1 VACAFQASTQ
11 HIRKWCERW
20 GTTRPG
26 QATRSSA
33 LPPGVRSSAKRTMQG
48 RPRHLAAS
56 PARPDRLISSLN
68 HCARCPKLH
77 GVMLPLLTSTL
88 PAVSALHT
96 ALRLF
101 VSPGTTCACNHEAS
115 LSGIVTTT
123 SAERA
128 LQQGTRSL
136 QQGAP
141 CIAPTRT
148 GVRGGCN
155 HPSGGCE
162 KSNAGLHAS
171 RDARRARVQAPAP
184 GRNAQWLWMTPQ
196 ELVYLLA
203 WPVLHSTEM
212 AGTLCGSPPAAC
224 TSPAT
229 GSSRFD
235 SRG

>member
-1 VACAFQASTQ
+1 
-11 HIRKWCERW
+11 
-20 GTTRPG
+20 
-26 QATRSSA
+26 
-33 LPPGVRSSAKRTMQG
+33 MQG

-68 HCARCPKLH
+68 HCARCPTLH
-77 GVMLPLLTSTL
+77 GVVLPLRTSTL

-128 LQQGTRSL
+128 FQQGTRSL

-141 CIAPTRT
+141 CLAPTRT
-148 GVRGGCN
+148 GRRGGCN
-155 HPSGGCE
+155 HPSGGSE

-171 RDARRARVQAPAP
+171 QDARGARVQAPAP

-212 AGTLCGSPPAAC
+212 AGTLCGSPTAAC
-224 TSPAT
+224 TSPSIGLAGLT
-229 GSSRFD
+229 AAAEKVESTRPRA
-235 SRG
+235 RG